1 MSSCPN
7 CSSIIIADQSCIA
20 CGHDPASTVLTDTAK
35 TTDTPPAQTA
45 TATKAAPTADNNNAF
60 IAIAGV
66 LLIAAAVAFF
76 MLT

>member
-1 MSSCPN
+1 MSSCPK

-20 CGHDPASTVLTDTAK
+20 CGHDPASTVMTDTVRAA
-35 TTDTPPAQTA
+35 DAAPAPANA
-45 TATKAAPTADNNNAF
+45 TAASAPASDNNAAF
-60 IAIAGV
+60 VAIAGV

>member
-20 CGHDPASTVLTDTAK
+20 CGHDSASTVITDTAR
-35 TTDTPPAQTA
+35 TGDAPPAQTA
-45 TATKAAPTADNNNAF
+45 AATKTAPAADNSTAF
-60 IAIAGV
+60 IAIAGI